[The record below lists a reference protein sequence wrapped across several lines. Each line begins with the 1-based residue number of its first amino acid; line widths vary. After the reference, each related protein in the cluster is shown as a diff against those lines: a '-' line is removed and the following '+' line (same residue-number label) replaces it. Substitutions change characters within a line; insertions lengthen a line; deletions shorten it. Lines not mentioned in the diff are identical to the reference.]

1 MPRNANGSGSIR
13 KKTITKPNGKS
24 YIFYEARVTIGYDP
38 KTGKQKQKS
47 ITGKTQSEVRK
58 KMSEMIFEVDRGT
71 YVDSSKQILSD
82 WLDIWLET
90 YIKGAVKP
98 YTLDS
103 YQSLCKTHIKPAI
116 GHLRL
121 DALNPIS
128 VQTLYNDLYR
138 TKKLSAKTIRNVHGV
153 LHMALGRAVKLGLIS
168 TNPTDLCELPKA
180 EKHDLVLLEQSDVH
194 KLMDIW
200 KGSRFERIYLVTLF
214 TGMRQGE
221 VLGLTWDCVDFKTGG
236 IYINKQLTKTQQV
249 GGEYCLAPTKNS
261 QSRFIFAAPTVMDLL
276 RQHYLEQTLA
286 AKRAGN
292 AWSNEWNLVFTNELG
307 GHLTHRTVYKGFKAS
322 VKALGLDAVRFH
334 DLRHTFAVASLEA
347 GDDIKTVQ
355 ENLGHAS
362 AAFTMNVYAHA
373 SQKMKQRSA
382 SNMEAYIRET
392 ARAT

>member
-24 YIFYEARVTIGYDP
+24 YTFYEARVTVGYDP
-38 KTGKQKQKS
+38 VTGKQKQKS

-71 YVDSSKQILSD
+71 YVDSSKQTLSQ

-90 YIKGAVKP
+90 YIKGTVKP

-103 YQSLCKTHIKPAI
+103 YTSLCNTHAKPLL
-116 GHLRL
+116 GYLRL
-121 DALNPIS
+121 DQLSA
-128 VQTLYNDLYR
+128 VQIQTVYNDLFR
-138 TKKLSAKTIRNVHGV
+138 SGKLSAKTIKNLHGV
-153 LHMALGRAVKLGLIS
+153 LHMALDRAVRLGLITS
-168 TNPTDLCELPKA
+168 NPTDLCELPKA
-180 EKHDLVLLEQSDVH
+180 EKRDMTVLEQSDVK
-194 KLMDIW
+194 KLMSIW
-200 KGSRFERIYLVTLF
+200 HGDRFERIYLVTLF

-221 VLGLTWDCVDFKTGG
+221 VLGLTWDCVDFKLGG
-236 IYINKQLTKTQQV
+236 IYVTKQLTKTQQV

-261 QSRFIFAAPTVMDLL
+261 QSRFIFAAPTVIDLL
-276 RQHYLEQTLA
+276 RMQWLEQQG
-286 AKRAGN
+286 KP
-292 AWSNEWNLVFTNELG
+292 NEWNLVFTNELG
-307 GHLTHRTVYKGFKAS
+307 QHLTHRTVYKGFKAS
-322 VKALGLDAVRFH
+322 VRALGLGDVRFH

-373 SQKMKQRSA
+373 SQRMKQRSA
-382 SNMEAYIRET
+382 SNMENYIRET
-392 ARAT
+392 ARVT

>member
-24 YIFYEARVTIGYDP
+24 YTFYEARVTVGYDP
-38 KTGKQKQKS
+38 VTGKQKQKS
-47 ITGKTQSEVRK
+47 ITGKAQTEVRK

-71 YVDSSKQILSD
+71 YTDSSKQTLSQ
-82 WLDIWLET
+82 WLDIWLEM
-90 YIKGAVKP
+90 YIKGVVKP

-103 YQSLCKTHIKPAI
+103 YTSLCNTHVKPLL
-116 GHLRL
+116 GYLRL
-121 DALNPIS
+121 DQLSA
-128 VQTLYNDLYR
+128 VQIQTVYNDLFR
-138 TKKLSAKTIRNVHGV
+138 SGKLSAKTIKNLHGV
-153 LHMALGRAVKLGLIS
+153 LHMALDRAVRLGLITS
-168 TNPTDLCELPKA
+168 NPTDLCELPKA
-180 EKHDLVLLEQSDVH
+180 EKRDMTVLEQSDVK
-194 KLMDIW
+194 KLMSIW
-200 KGSRFERIYLVTLF
+200 HGDRFERIYLVTLF

-221 VLGLTWDCVDFKTGG
+221 VLGLTWDCVDFKLGG
-236 IYINKQLTKTQQV
+236 IYVTKQLTKTQQV

-276 RQHYLEQTLA
+276 RMQWLEQQG
-286 AKRAGN
+286 KP
-292 AWSNEWNLVFTNELG
+292 NEWNLVFTNELG

-322 VKALGLDAVRFH
+322 VRALGLGDVRFH

-373 SQKMKQRSA
+373 SQRMKQRSA
-382 SNMEAYIRET
+382 SNMESYIRET

>member
-13 KKTITKPNGKS
+13 KKTVTKPNGKS
-24 YIFYEARVTIGYDP
+24 YIFYEARVTVGYDSA
-38 KTGKQKQKS
+38 TGKQKQKS
-47 ITGKTQSEVRK
+47 ITGKTQTEVRK

-71 YVDSSKQILSD
+71 YTDSSKQMLSQ
-82 WLDIWLET
+82 WLDTWLET
-90 YIKGAVKP
+90 YVKGTVKP

-103 YQSLCKTHIKPAI
+103 YTSLCNTHVKPAL
-116 GHLRL
+116 GYLRL
-121 DALNPIS
+121 DQLSP
-128 VQTLYNDLYR
+128 VQIQTVYNDLYR
-138 TKKLSAKTIRNVHGV
+138 SGKLSAKTIKNLHGV
-153 LHMALGRAVKLGLIS
+153 LHMALDRAVRLGLVS
-168 TNPTDLCELPKA
+168 ANPTDLCELPKA
-180 EKHDLVLLEQSDVH
+180 EKRDMTVLEQSDVK

-200 KGSRFERIYLVTLF
+200 HGDRFERIYLVTLF

-221 VLGLTWDCVDFKTGG
+221 VLGLTWDCVDFKLGG

-261 QSRFIFAAPTVMDLL
+261 QSRFIFAAPTVMELL
-276 RQHYLEQTLA
+276 RKQWLDQQGKL
-286 AKRAGN
+286 
-292 AWSNEWNLVFTNELG
+292 NEWNLVFTNEIG
-307 GHLTHRTVYKGFKAS
+307 GYLTHRTVYKGFKAS
-322 VKALGLDAVRFH
+322 VRALGLDGVRFH

-373 SQKMKQRSA
+373 SQRMKQRSA
-382 SNMEAYIRET
+382 SNMEHYIRET